1 MKYSMII
8 AYAICTYI
16 LLCIPDVAFSQC
28 STDCDIQCVGQLNL
42 SLDETCMAEIT
53 PQMGGIGVV
62 PGDPCYT
69 VEVFDE
75 HNNLVPNNIV
85 DFNFL
90 DETLTYRVTEEECG
104 NSCWGELTVEYKL
117 PPQIE
122 CPPDL
127 TVLCNAV
134 DFLDVPPATGACAAF
149 NVQLVSEV
157 NTSMPC
163 DDTYQGAVVRTFQA
177 VDEFGNIDTCSH
189 RVLLERLPLDDI
201 IFPGPAII
209 SCSDT
214 LIQFNADGV
223 PFPFYTQPLTGSG
236 TGVGVPILCSP
247 NFPSGLICPL
257 TGSGTS
263 GIPLIPQGGAVIIV
277 ETGDPDMPFETEFIP
292 QSSTNIF
299 CSAAVIFNDI
309 ELPSNGCNRKI
320 IRTFEVFEWWCN
332 TEIQRTGSQIIEII
346 DDIPPVIKCPAEQ
359 IVSTSSNCGAQVFL
373 PAANPTD
380 ECGNS
385 ISVRINFPGG
395 AINTDGGIVDLNKG
409 LNILTYTASDNC
421 GNMASCQTTF
431 TVRDMNQPVAICERD
446 KVISLTTS
454 NTTRAPAEVFDNGS
468 FDDCGIDLI
477 EVFRPDNPCNSG
489 VTFGSEV
496 VLSSTY
502 QSSTSS
508 SDGGTGSI
516 ELPIEDWLGVAP
528 NSFVLNGLVVPGIEF
543 EQYRGLYNI
552 DVSEEDI
559 SFVSVVDLDNPPYP
573 GYIRTLEPG
582 TFDRYYFD
590 FVIPHGIISASADD
604 EDVNVFVLSDSEILV
619 EVGPGYY
626 TGNSG
631 FTIDLSRFNNYV
643 DFCCVDANQ
652 LVDVMLRVTDKEGN
666 FSQCWV
672 SVEVQD
678 KTVPALTCP
687 ADAVI
692 DCTEP
697 YSLANLSA
705 SFGDAIVAGNC
716 AATQLPVVNVDD
728 NVSQCGVGS
737 IERTFS
743 LRDVNDNVLRSCK
756 QTITITNNDPFVL
769 TDVELPLD
777 FEVSD
782 RCTATDLHPDFLPFE
797 NAYPRYTIGE
807 GQCAMLGF
815 DFTDEIFSADPLS
828 GECAVIRR
836 TWKVVDWCNN
846 SGGSFSTFE
855 IGRPQIIKIFNNTPP
870 VLDQS
875 SDVSI
880 ETQAG
885 NCESGEIL
893 LERNAT
899 DDCSTSLAFTYIV
912 RNNSNGMV
920 VASGDSNRVTGRFP
934 VGTYTIEWVVS
945 DLCGNSDTDL
955 QQLQI
960 ISTKAPTPICHN
972 GLSVSLVG
980 HDSNGDGQID
990 TELVEIW
997 AEDFNAGSY
1006 PGCNNDIVFS
1016 FSSDTTDRFV
1026 VYDCADIGR
1035 QTIQLWVTD
1044 AVTGAQDFC
1053 LAFVDIQD
1061 AGSCPDA
1068 FRVAVAGQVSTEEV
1082 IEIVGVE
1089 VALEG
1094 AARTELTDDLGLYAF
1109 EDMPLGG
1116 SYIVRPEM
1124 DHNHSAGVNTIDLI
1138 KMQRHILGIERLD
1151 SPYKLIAADINDS
1164 GNVDGVDLVEL
1175 RKFILGRYTAFPQNN
1190 SWRFVSEK
1198 FVFPD
1203 ATDPWLTQF
1212 DETYLIP
1219 SLSENMI
1226 LDFIGVKIGDVD
1238 NTALNVENDS
1248 STSMSISIGNQPI
1261 SRGEVGEIVVSSDD
1275 DIIGLQG
1282 TLEFDADRFEVLA
1295 VRSHNDEKA
1304 SDQFYFESQ
1313 EQGWMTMSHVV
1324 NERAGDNLELFTI
1337 EVLAKENILANDN
1350 LLTLTSKVTQL
1361 ESYDSNL
1368 TVHPIILRSIDV
1380 NAASILSIS
1389 PNPWV
1394 DKAAVNFKI
1403 SYEGDVRFEF
1413 FDVNGRLLYSDNNHY
1428 TSGQHSLKITREDIG
1443 ISGLVY
1449 VRMTVGSSSFKQKM
1463 ILY

>member
-42 SLDETCMAEIT
+42 SLDETCMTEIT
-53 PQMGGIGVV
+53 PQMGGIGVTA
-62 PGDPCYT
+62 GDPCYT

-104 NSCWGELTVEYKL
+104 NACWGELTVEYKL
-117 PPQIE
+117 PPQIT

-127 TVLCNAV
+127 TVFCNAV
-134 DFLDVPPATGACAAF
+134 DFLEVPPATGACAAF
-149 NVQLVSEV
+149 NVQLISEQS
-157 NTSMPC
+157 TPMPC
-163 DDTYQGAVVRTFQA
+163 SDIYNGAVVRTYQA
-177 VDEFGNIDTCSH
+177 IDEFGNTDTCSH
-189 RVLLERLPLDDI
+189 RVLLQRLPLDDI
-201 IFPGPAII
+201 IFPGPATI

-214 LIQFNADGV
+214 LLTFNDDGV
-223 PFPFYTQPLTGSG
+223 PFPFFTQPLTGSG
-236 TGVGVPILCSP
+236 TGVGVPVLCLP
-247 NFPSGLICPL
+247 DFPSGLSCPL
-257 TGSGTS
+257 TGSGS
-263 GIPLIPQGGAVIIV
+263 GIPLVPQGGALIII
-277 ETGDPDMPFETEFIP
+277 ETGDPDMPFDTEFIP
-292 QSSTNIF
+292 QSSINSL
-299 CSAAVIFNDI
+299 CNAAVIFNDI
-309 ELPSNGCNRKI
+309 EFPSDGCSRKI
-320 IRTFEVFEWWCN
+320 LRTFEVFEWWCN
-332 TEIQRTGSQIIEII
+332 TEIQRTGSQVIEII
-346 DDIPPVIKCPAEQ
+346 DDIAPMITCPPDQ
-359 IVSTSSNCGAQVFL
+359 IVSTSSNCGAQVLL
-373 PAANPTD
+373 PPSNPTD
-380 ECGNS
+380 ECGND

-395 AINTDGGIVDLNKG
+395 AINTDGGIVDLNRG
-409 LNILTYTASDNC
+409 LNIISYTANDGC
-421 GNMASCQTTF
+421 GNMATCQTTF
-431 TVRDMNQPVAICERD
+431 TVKDLNQPVAICERD
-446 KVISLTTS
+446 KVIALTTS

-468 FDDCGIDLI
+468 FDDCGIDRL
-477 EVFRPDNPCNSG
+477 EVFRPDNPCESSIS
-489 VTFGSEV
+489 FGSEV
-496 VLSSTY
+496 NIRNTY
-502 QSSTSS
+502 QSSASS
-508 SDGGTGSI
+508 SNGGTGSVEI
-516 ELPIEDWLGVAP
+516 PIEDWLGVTP
-528 NSFVLNGLVVPGIEF
+528 NTFVLNGIVVPGIEF

-552 DVSEEDI
+552 DVSDNDI
-559 SFVSVVDLDNPPYP
+559 SFVSVVDPDNPPYP
-573 GYIRTLEPG
+573 GFIRTIEPG

-590 FVIPHGIISASADD
+590 FAQPHGITTASADD
-604 EDVNVFVLSDSEILV
+604 DNIDVIILSDSEILV

-652 LVDVMLRVTDKEGN
+652 FVDVMLRVTDKEGN

-678 KTVPALTCP
+678 KTIPDLTCP
-687 ADAVI
+687 ADVVI
-692 DCTEP
+692 DCTVP

-705 SFGDAIVAGNC
+705 SFGDASVAGNC

-743 LRDVNDNVLRSCK
+743 LRDVNDNILRTCK
-756 QTITITNNDPFVL
+756 QTITITNNAPFVL

-782 RCTATDLHPDFLPFE
+782 RCTAQDLHPDFLPFE

-815 DFTDEIFSADPLS
+815 DFTDEVFSADPLS

-836 TWKVVDWCNN
+836 TWRVIDWCN
-846 SGGSFSTFE
+846 SVGGSISSFE
-855 IGRPQIIKIFNNTPP
+855 FGRPQIIKVFNNTPP
-870 VLDQS
+870 VLNAS
-875 SDVSI
+875 SDILI
-880 ETQAG
+880 ETQGG
-885 NCESGEIL
+885 NCESGQIL
-893 LERNAT
+893 VERNAT
-899 DDCSTSLAFTYIV
+899 DDCSTILAYNYVV
-912 RNNSNGMV
+912 RNNANGMV
-920 VASGDSNRVTGRFP
+920 VATGDTNRVTGRFP

-990 TELVEIW
+990 TEQVEIW

-1006 PGCNNDIVFS
+1006 PGCNNEIAFS
-1016 FSSDTTDRFV
+1016 FSADTTDRFV
-1026 VYDCADIGR
+1026 IYDCSDIGR

-1044 AVTGAQDFC
+1044 VITGAQDFC

-1068 FRVAVAGQVSTEEV
+1068 LRVAVGGQVSTEEA

-1089 VALEG
+1089 VELDG
-1094 AARTELTDDLGLYAF
+1094 AARTDVTDDLGLYAF

-1116 SYIVRPEM
+1116 SYVVRPEM
-1124 DHNHSAGVNTIDLI
+1124 DNNHAEGVNTIDLI
-1138 KMQRHILGIERLD
+1138 RLQRHILGIERLD

-1175 RKFILGRYTAFPQNN
+1175 RKFILGLYTEFPQNT
-1190 SWRFVSEK
+1190 SWRFVSQDY
-1198 FVFPD
+1198 VFPD
-1203 ATDPWLTQF
+1203 ATNPWLTQF
-1212 DETYLIP
+1212 DEAYMIP

-1226 LDFIGVKIGDVD
+1226 LDFIGVKIGDLD
-1238 NTALNVENDS
+1238 NTALNARNNSGS
-1248 STSMSISIGNQPI
+1248 SKVSITLENQPMHT
-1261 SRGEVGEIVVSSDD
+1261 GEIGEIVVSSLN

-1282 TLEFDADRFEVLA
+1282 TLEFDTDRFEILSV
-1295 VRSHNDEKA
+1295 VSHSGEDSSE
-1304 SDQFYFESQ
+1304 QFYLDRQ
-1313 EQGWMTMSHVV
+1313 EEGWMTMSHVV
-1324 NERAGDNLELFTI
+1324 NDRQDGNPELFTI
-1337 EVLAKENILANDN
+1337 EILAKDNISANEN
-1350 LLTLTSKVTQL
+1350 LLTLTSNVTEV
-1361 ESYDSNL
+1361 ESYDSEMKIHPL
-1368 TVHPIILRSIDV
+1368 TIREA
-1380 NAASILSIS
+1380 NNGKANILSVT

-1394 DKAAVNFKI
+1394 DKAAVNFIIEKD
-1403 SYEGDVRFEF
+1403 SEVRFEF
-1413 FDVNGRLLYSDNNHY
+1413 FDINGRLLYANNNHY
-1428 TSGQHSLKITREDIG
+1428 TSGRHSLKITRDDLG
-1443 ISGLVY
+1443 TSGFVFI
-1449 VRMTVGSSSFKQKM
+1449 RMTVGSSSSKHKM